1 MLSRDFVIMF
11 IVSLFSRAPV
21 TDTHASLKTTIDMDS
36 LQRPKKKKA
45 SSFNLPST
53 ENKRAKIQ
61 KESSQRLQCQIIV
74 STRKSVARA
83 LPLSGVACALGN
95 GAGRILKAT
104 SQVCDAVTEGSADA
118 ARDTVDRL
126 ADTTARSADD
136 ATDGVGQARDC
147 VTEDASEELSTA
159 SSTVVV

>member
-1 MLSRDFVIMF
+1 
-11 IVSLFSRAPV
+11 
-21 TDTHASLKTTIDMDS
+21 MDS
-36 LQRPKKKKA
+36 LQRPKKKKKKT
-45 SSFNLPST
+45 SFLLQPSLKT

-136 ATDGVGQARDC
+136 AADGVGQARDC

>member
-1 MLSRDFVIMF
+1 MVSRDFVIMF

-21 TDTHASLKTTIDMDS
+21 ADTHASLKTTIDMDS
-36 LQRPKKKKA
+36 LQRPKKKA
-45 SSFNLPST
+45 SSFNLPS
-53 ENKRAKIQ
+53 RQKIKGQ
-61 KESSQRLQCQIIV
+61 KYKKESSQRLQCQIIV

-118 ARDTVDRL
+118 ARNTVDRL

-136 ATDGVGQARDC
+136 AADGVGQARDC